1 MAVKTRKI
9 SGKAEDIIFDT
20 VNYIVLTIVI
30 IVTLYPFLNVLA
42 VSFNDAIDS
51 VRGGI
56 YLFPRKFTTFNY
68 KSILTDPQI
77 YNATVISAL
86 RAIIGSALNVLCSIV
101 VAYAISRKDFVLRG
115 IISRIFIY
123 SMYFSSGLIPYYLLI
138 KNLHLMNN
146 FLVYIL
152 PSIVSAWNIMVVRSY
167 IDGLPVSLIESAK
180 LDGASELRIIFSII
194 FPLSVPVLAT
204 ITLFVAVGQ
213 WNSWFDTMLF
223 CSTNP
228 HLSTLQYELQ
238 KVLQSTQQFSMQA
251 SFDQAVGN
259 KSSAV
264 TPESIRAA
272 MTIVAITPILFVY
285 PFLQKYFVK
294 GLTIGGVKG

>member
-9 SGKAEDIIFDT
+9 SSKAEDIIFDT

-42 VSFNDAIDS
+42 VSFNDAIDA

-56 YLFPRKFTTFNY
+56 YIFPRKFTTFNY

-86 RAIIGSALNVLCSIV
+86 RAVIGSALNVLCSIV

-167 IDGLPVSLIESAK
+167 IDGLPASLIESAK

-223 CSTNP
+223 CSNNP

-251 SFDQAVGN
+251 SFDQSVGN
-259 KSSAV
+259 KANAV

>member
-1 MAVKTRKI
+1 MAIKTRKI
-9 SGKAEDIIFDT
+9 SGRVEDIIFDMI
-20 VNYIVLTIVI
+20 NYIVLTIVI

-56 YLFPRKFTTFNY
+56 YIFPRKFTTFNY

-77 YNATVISAL
+77 YNATMISAL
-86 RAIIGSALNVLCSIV
+86 RAIIGSALNVLCSVI

-115 IISRIFIY
+115 IVSRIFIY

-138 KNLHLMNN
+138 RDLHLMDN

-152 PSIVSAWNIMVVRSY
+152 PGIVSAWNIMVVRSY

-223 CSTNP
+223 CSNNP
-228 HLSTLQYELQ
+228 NLSTLQYELQ
-238 KVLQSTQQFSMQA
+238 KILQSTQQFSQQA
-251 SFDQAVGN
+251 SFELGLKN
-259 KSSAV
+259 NSNIV

-272 MTIVAITPILFVY
+272 MTIVAIAPIIFVY

>member
-1 MAVKTRKI
+1 MARKRKRN
-9 SGKAEDIIFDT
+9 GNVEDIVFDT
-20 VNYIVLTIVI
+20 INYIILIIVV

-42 VSFNDAIDS
+42 ISFNDAIDT

-56 YLFPRKFTTFNY
+56 YILPRKFTTYNY
-68 KSILTDPQI
+68 VSILTDPEI
-77 YNATVISAL
+77 YNATIISAL
-86 RAIIGSALNVLCSIV
+86 RAIIGSALNVLCSVI

-115 IISRIFIY
+115 IVSRIFIY

-138 KNLHLMNN
+138 RDLHLMDN

-152 PSIVSAWNIMVVRSY
+152 PGIVSAWNIMVVRSY

-223 CSTNP
+223 CSNNP
-228 HLSTLQYELQ
+228 NLSTLQYELQ
-238 KVLQSTQQFSMQA
+238 KILQSTQQFSQQA
-251 SFDQAVGN
+251 SFELGLKN
-259 KSSAV
+259 NSNIV

-272 MTIVAITPILFVY
+272 MTIVAIAPIIFVY